1 MDVEIDNLEIKAGAE
16 GGKNSSSS
24 QKAPYSEAEL
34 QLIIEKCVERMLRQL
49 VKR

>member
-16 GGKNSSSS
+16 SSSHPKAA
-24 QKAPYSEAEL
+24 QQAPYSDAEL
-34 QLIIEKCVERMLRQL
+34 QLLIEKCVERMLRQL